1 VTAAIRDA
9 VILTSEDDATRR
21 IAGVPLLLRT
31 VLVLQRSG
39 VERCT
44 VVGPGPTPRDPRI
57 RCAVTSATRLA
68 PASDDT
74 LRLVLDPGSV
84 VDEAFVRDL
93 QRRAQPG
100 QAIAFSAD
108 GVRVRVVPGTHLL
121 DDGAGGGARP
131 RAGTLT
137 SASIPPAQLEQA
149 LLRALENPRDGYID
163 RLLYRHL
170 SRPLTRL
177 LLRTSLTPNA
187 VTVIGVA
194 IGIVGGLAIGAESEI
209 GILGGVLAL
218 VLSGVLD
225 CCDGEIARIKL
236 TESKLGHV
244 LDVTGDTLV
253 HVALLTGIA
262 MRLAKVAA
270 WPGSATLG
278 LLAFGVIASFAA
290 ITWSEQTEARRH
302 AVGAWENRVLESVLS
317 PLTTRDW
324 HVFPVAFAL
333 AGRLDQLVPA
343 AAWGA
348 QAFWIT
354 VVVLVWRVLRRA

>member
-1 VTAAIRDA
+1 MTPAIRDA

-21 IAGVPLLLRT
+21 VAGVPLLLRT

-44 VVGPGPTPRDPRI
+44 LVGPGPTPRDPRI

-68 PASDDT
+68 AASDDT
-74 LRLVLDPGSV
+74 LRLVIDPGSV
-84 VDEAFVRDL
+84 VDEALVRDL
-93 QRRAQPG
+93 QRRARPG

-121 DDGAGGGARP
+121 DDGGGGARP
-131 RAGTLT
+131 PEGTLT
-137 SASIPPAQLEQA
+137 SASAPPAQVEQA
-149 LLRALENPRDGYID
+149 LLRALENPRDGYVD
-163 RLLYRHL
+163 RLLYRRL

-177 LLRTSLTPNA
+177 LLRTPLTPNA

-194 IGIVGGLAIGAESEI
+194 IGIGGGLAIGAESEL

-262 MRLAKVAA
+262 KRLAKVAA

-278 LLAFGVIASFAA
+278 LLGFGVIASFAA
-290 ITWSEQTEARRH
+290 ITWSEQTEARRQ
-302 AVGAWENRVLESVLS
+302 AVDAWENRVLESVLS

-333 AGRLDQLVPA
+333 AGRLDELVPA